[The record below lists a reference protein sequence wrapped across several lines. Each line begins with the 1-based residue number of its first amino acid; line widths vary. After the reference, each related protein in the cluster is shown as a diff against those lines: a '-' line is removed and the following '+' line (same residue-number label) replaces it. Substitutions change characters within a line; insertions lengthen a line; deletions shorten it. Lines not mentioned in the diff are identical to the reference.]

1 MPKRILRGTVV
12 SNKGDKTCVVLVS
25 RRVKHPLYK
34 KFITSSKKYMA
45 HDENNIAKIGETV
58 SIQECRPIS
67 ARKRW
72 QLITTSDNGQAA

>member
-34 KFITSSKKYMA
+34 KFINSSKKFMA

-72 QLITTSDNGQAA
+72 ILVTTSDNGQAA